1 VGQVGAGWSTFPVGA
16 VVHPLHYS
24 FPGDLRGEPGARTKR
39 QRIDTSLDVPL
50 VPMECPA
57 KDRYRIM
64 IKCPISA
71 ITSAWFCCSQGFPQI
86 GAKAEISTPTL
97 VVSVVL
103 PAARRPVCK
112 PPSHPGIQVRPS
124 GICCPPWSE
133 VEEMSALDKLRYIPV
148 PLGIPHIWVLIRKL
162 NTETDRRTASH

>member
-64 IKCPISA
+64 IKCPVSA

-86 GAKAEISTPTL
+86 GAKGRNLHTDARCLCSVASRSAASVQPRPTL
-97 VVSVVL
+97 GFRCGRRGFVVFRGPKLGTEGVSDNTTGIDQCRVDWAGGRIVRFDE
-103 PAARRPVCK
+103 RR
-112 PPSHPGIQVRPS
+112 
-124 GICCPPWSE
+124 
-133 VEEMSALDKLRYIPV
+133 
-148 PLGIPHIWVLIRKL
+148 
-162 NTETDRRTASH
+162 